1 MNCMSGLYVKHAQ
14 MTNLTFFLSMAAMVP
29 LTRITFSYHF
39 LHHSVHAG
47 PEHLPSKLPHHHF
60 VPEMCLMCYLL
71 DVLPGCL
78 GYHDF
83 SVVSEYEGPPT
94 L

>member
-1 MNCMSGLYVKHAQ
+1 MSGQYVKHAQ

-29 LTRITFSYHF
+29 LAWITISYH
-39 LHHSVHAG
+39 LLQLSVHG
-47 PEHLPSKLPHHHF
+47 RPEHLPSELPLHHLRAK
-60 VPEMCLMCYLL
+60 VCLIRYLL

-78 GYHDF
+78 GYHDL